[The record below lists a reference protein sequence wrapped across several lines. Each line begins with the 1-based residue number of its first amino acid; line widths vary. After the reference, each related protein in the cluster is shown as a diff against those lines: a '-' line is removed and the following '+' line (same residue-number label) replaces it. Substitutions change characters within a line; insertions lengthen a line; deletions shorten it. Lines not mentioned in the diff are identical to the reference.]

1 MSAATS
7 GMPAR
12 RFSSAILTGAWPQT
26 DPAACHT
33 LSTTQRQK
41 AGELLGCADQI
52 RTTTKGVTAAQ
63 SGQAIDAFHTAS
75 SGLASTITGH
85 ADRYFAMAR
94 ASSEVGHI
102 LQGLRTDLD
111 RIDSQAH
118 QQIDQI
124 LRSSTG
130 ATAVL
135 AQTQIVQVIA
145 NARAAASAKSAS
157 AASAIADQA
166 SHAGLAAA
174 PGHGPG
180 GTGSPMP
187 AQPTGIQPA
196 GFKQSS
202 GWDWNHDDVEMP
214 VYPTG
219 GAEAGPDATRAGK
232 APVPLGPYHPSGRAP
247 IGYAE
252 GAGDA
257 PAGHTQQAAWQN
269 GFQQSSGWDWN
280 SNEIEEPVSPISPPG
295 GAAAGPNAPGRAP
308 IRPTP
313 PLDWSKFT

>member
-1 MSAATS
+1 MSAVGS
-7 GMPAR
+7 GMPSR
-12 RFSSAILTGAWPQT
+12 RFSTAILTGAWPQT
-26 DPAACHT
+26 DPAACQS
-33 LSTTQRQK
+33 LAAAQRQK
-41 AGELLGCADQI
+41 AVELLGCADQI
-52 RTTTKGVTAAQ
+52 RTTAADVSASQ
-63 SGQAIDAFHTAS
+63 SGKTIEGFHTAS
-75 SGLASTITGH
+75 TGLATTITGH
-85 ADRYFAMAR
+85 ADRYFAMAQ

-102 LQGLRTDLD
+102 LQGLRTDLNQ
-111 RIDSQAH
+111 IDSRAH

-145 NARAAASAKSAS
+145 SARAEASAKSA
-157 AASAIADQA
+157 AAATAIADQG
-166 SHAGLAAA
+166 SHAGLGA
-174 PGHGPG
+174 PANGHDAPTPG
-180 GTGSPMP
+180 
-187 AQPTGIQPA
+187 QPNGIRQA

-202 GWDWNHDDVEMP
+202 GFDWYHDDVEMP
-214 VYPTG
+214 AYPTG

-247 IGYAE
+247 IGYTE

-257 PAGHTQQAAWQN
+257 PAGHTQQAAWHS
-269 GFQQSSGWDWN
+269 GVKQSSGWDWN
-280 SNEIEEPVSPISPPG
+280 SNEIEEPVSPVSPPG

-308 IRPTP
+308 VRPTP